1 MLGSK
6 YLTLVAAH
14 AQADPF
20 AKVAKMIEDLIFK
33 LEAEQNSEADLHA
46 WCTTELSTNKQTRE
60 NKAAEVESLTA
71 ESEKLA
77 AESTRL
83 VEEIASLSD
92 TVAEM
97 RGQQTEA
104 TKIRGE
110 EKATNAQTVAD
121 AKEAQAAVEAA
132 TKVLR
137 DYYTKAAD
145 ASLLQDTAALGQEMT
160 RAADAAP
167 YKGMQDESKG
177 VFGMLEVILSD
188 FARLAVETTD
198 AEDAAQAAYDKYMA
212 ESTEDIAVKETEI
225 KHKTAK
231 KEQTDEYLA
240 STKKELALTQ
250 EELDAAL
257 TYHDKLKVDCV
268 DQGLSYE
275 ERVRAREEEI
285 KSLKEA
291 LHILNQSELTD

>member
-6 YLTLVAAH
+6 YLSVAANH
-14 AQADPF
+14 AKADPF
-20 AKVAKMIEDLIFK
+20 AKVTKMIEDLIFK
-33 LEAEQNSEADLHA
+33 LEAEQNSEADLHS

-77 AESTRL
+77 AESARL
-83 VEEIASLSD
+83 IEEITSLSD
-92 TVAEM
+92 AVAEI
-97 RGQQTEA
+97 RGQQAEA

-160 RAADAAP
+160 RASDAAP
-167 YKGMQDESKG
+167 YKGK
-177 VFGMLEVILSD
+177 
-188 FARLAVETTD
+188 
-198 AEDAAQAAYDKYMA
+198 
-212 ESTEDIAVKETEI
+212 
-225 KHKTAK
+225 
-231 KEQTDEYLA
+231 
-240 STKKELALTQ
+240 
-250 EELDAAL
+250 
-257 TYHDKLKVDCV
+257 
-268 DQGLSYE
+268 
-275 ERVRAREEEI
+275 
-285 KSLKEA
+285 
-291 LHILNQSELTD
+291 